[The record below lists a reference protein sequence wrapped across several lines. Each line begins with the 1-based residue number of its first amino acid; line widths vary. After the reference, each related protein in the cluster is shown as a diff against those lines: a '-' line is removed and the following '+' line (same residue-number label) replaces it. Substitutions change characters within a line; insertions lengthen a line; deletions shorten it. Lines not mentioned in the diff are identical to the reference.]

1 MAAKK
6 KRVKKTLS
14 KKKKI
19 VKKHSI
25 LAANPIMHVRVTR
38 FNPEMDFYPRT
49 HEYALHSHA
58 GESVLDLLTRI
69 KHTQDGSLT
78 FRGSCG
84 YGGCGSC
91 GVKVNG
97 KPVLG
102 CVTQVADAV
111 DPHART
117 LTIEPMDVERV
128 IKDLVVD
135 ETAFFSELLR
145 IKPWLVPRKQD
156 ERRNHKMGVNDVK
169 KLARTQ
175 ECILCGLCNANVS
188 TTHDHAKN
196 ANEIGPAAWVK
207 AYRYLNDLRDGD
219 PRRAAEYARML
230 PVHYSLEKANWC
242 PRNISPGDRIRE
254 MSALQKEKNPP
265 KRRKM

>member
-1 MAAKK
+1 MVRKK
-6 KRVKKTLS
+6 KTRASPRAAT
-14 KKKKI
+14 I
-19 VKKHSI
+19 RTETHS
-25 LAANPIMHVRVTR
+25 LMHVRVTR

-49 HEYALHSHA
+49 HEYALHA
-58 GESVLDLLTRI
+58 NPGESVLDLLTRI

-102 CVTQVADAV
+102 CVTQVSDAM
-111 DPHART
+111 DTHART
-117 LTIEPMDVERV
+117 LRIEPLDVERV

-135 ETAFFSELLR
+135 EKPFFDELLR
-145 IKPWLVPRKQD
+145 IKPWVVPRKHD
-156 ERRNHKMGVNDVK
+156 ERRHHKMGVNDVK
-169 KLARTQ
+169 KLSRTQ

-188 TTHDHAKN
+188 SVQTNGKN
-196 ANEIGPAAWVK
+196 AGEIGPAAWVK
-207 AYRYLNDLRDGD
+207 AYRYTFDMRDGD
-219 PRRAAEYARML
+219 TRRVEGYSTML

-242 PRNISPGDRIRE
+242 PRNIAPGDRIRE
-254 MSALQKEKNPP
+254 MSALQKEKNSP
-265 KRRKM
+265 KRRRT